1 MTIRTKSLLI
11 PAAALTVAVAVMAGG
26 GSAFGGGSAK
36 QAAAKLPTLRIGT
49 VLPFT
54 SGLGDSAK
62 EMKTAFNLYIKQ
74 HGGKLGGLP
83 VKVFFEDSQE
93 QPALDVTLTKKLI
106 EQNHVHLLAGAMLAF
121 EGLAMV
127 PTIQKSKIALVG
139 MTGVTADEYRK
150 IRSPYISLAA
160 KHMPDQEEF
169 PLGTY
174 AYKTLKYRKAAVVCQ
189 DYAWGWQTCG
199 GFEYAFQQAGGKIVQ
214 KIYPPLNTTDYSPY
228 VTSIK
233 RDVDVVYC
241 TTVGPD
247 VPRFVKAYSDFG
259 LMGKIPLI
267 GSEDLVA
274 ADAYRYYSTKAAGI
288 LGSTPF
294 TTALKRPAMQ
304 RYVNAYQKAAGKAPT
319 FWGEAA
325 YTSALI
331 IDRTVSKLRA
341 QGISAQSIPQYI
353 RSHAAK
359 FIATI
364 RRVNLSD
371 VPSSPVQVDPYN
383 VAIRN
388 FYLVKLVNQNGKI
401 APKVI
406 KTFRHVSQFWIFKPK
421 TILALPVF
429 SKSFP

>member
-1 MTIRTKSLLI
+1 MRGRITSAIT
-11 PAAALTVAVAVMAGG
+11 AALVVAASAVVLVGS
-26 GSAFGGGSAK
+26 GSAAPRGR
-36 QAAAKLPTLRIGT
+36 AASLPTLRIGT

-54 SGLGDSAK
+54 SGLATSAR
-62 EMKTAFNLYIKQ
+62 EMQTAFNLYIKQ

-83 VKVFFEDSQE
+83 VKVFYEDSQE
-93 QPALDVTLTKKLI
+93 NPALDVTLTKKLVQQ
-106 EQNHVHLLAGAMLAF
+106 ENVHLLAGAMLAF

-127 PTIQKSKIALVG
+127 PTITKSKIALVG
-139 MTGVTADEYRK
+139 MSGVTADEYRK

-174 AYKTLKYRKAAVVCQ
+174 AAKTLHYKKAAVVCQ

-199 GFEYAFQQAGGKIVQ
+199 GFEYAFEHAGGQIVK

-228 VTSIK
+228 VTQIPH
-233 RDVDVVYC
+233 DVDVVYC

-259 LMGKIPLI
+259 LMGKVPLI

-274 ADAYRYYSTKAAGI
+274 ADAYRYYTTQDAGI

-294 TTALKRPAMQ
+294 TTAIKRPQMQ
-304 RYVNAYQKAAGKAPT
+304 AYVKAYEAAYGGKAPT

-325 YTSALI
+325 YSAALI
-331 IDRTVSKLRA
+331 IDKTIAKLEA
-341 QGISAQSIPQYI
+341 SGIAPASIPDYI
-353 RSHAAK
+353 RKNAAK

-364 RRVNLSD
+364 RTVDLSD
-371 VPSSPVQVDPYN
+371 IPSSPVKVDPYN

-388 FYLVKLVNQNGKI
+388 FYLVKLVNQDGKI
-401 APKVI
+401 APQVVH
-406 KTFRHVSQFWIFKPK
+406 TFKNVSEFWIFPPK
-421 TILALPVF
+421 QILALPVF
-429 SKSFP
+429 SKSFPPH

>member
-1 MTIRTKSLLI
+1 MRGRITLAITAALVV
-11 PAAALTVAVAVMAGG
+11 AAAAVVLVGSSSAG
-26 GSAFGGGSAK
+26 STK
-36 QAAAKLPTLRIGT
+36 RAASLPTLRIGT

-54 SGLGDSAK
+54 GGLAESAR
-62 EMKTAFNLYIKQ
+62 EMQTAFNLYIKQ

-83 VKVFFEDSQE
+83 VKVFYEDSQE

-106 EQNHVHLLAGAMLAF
+106 QQNNVHLLAGAMLAF

-127 PTIQKSKIALVG
+127 PTIAKSKIALVG

-160 KHMPDQEEF
+160 KHMPDQETF

-174 AYKTLKYRKAAVVCQ
+174 AAKTLKYKKAAVVCQ

-199 GFEYAFQQAGGKIVQ
+199 GFEYAFEHAGGQIVK

-228 VTSIK
+228 VTQIPQ
-233 RDVDVVYC
+233 DVDAVYA

-259 LMGKIPLI
+259 LMGKIPLL

-274 ADAYRYYSTKAAGI
+274 ADAYRYYSTQAAGI

-294 TTALKRPAMQ
+294 TTAIKRPQMQ
-304 RYVNAYQKAAGKAPT
+304 AYVKAYEAASGGKAPT

-325 YTSALI
+325 YTAGMI
-331 IDRTVSKLRA
+331 IDRTLSKLRA
-341 QGISAQSIPQYI
+341 DGVPAQSLPDYV
-353 RSHAAK
+353 RTHAAK
-359 FIATI
+359 FIDTI
-364 RRVNLSD
+364 RQINLSD
-371 VPSSPVQVDPYN
+371 VPSSPVKVDPLN
-383 VAIRN
+383 VAIRD
-388 FYLVKLVNQNGKI
+388 FYLVKLVDQNGKI
-401 APKVI
+401 APEVT
-406 KTFRHVSQFWIFKPK
+406 KTLSNVSEFWIFPPK
-421 TILALPVF
+421 QILALPVF
-429 SKSFP
+429 SKSFPPH